1 MQEASSVSKAMKNS
15 LWVTGIM
22 VITTI
27 ASASVNLFA
36 GRDPG
41 WINFVLKQTI
51 ATVAYALITFLI
63 SWAFFAF
70 RRRK

>member
-15 LWVTGIM
+15 MWVIAIM

-27 ASASVNLFA
+27 ASAAVNLFA

-41 WINFVLKQTI
+41 WVDFVLKKTI
-51 ATVAYALITFLI
+51 ATAAYALIVFLI

-70 RRRK
+70 RMRK